1 MYAALV
7 SIALFHENEMLTER
21 YTITFVQTAHTFS
34 MNLIKIDLEVRLT
47 CKETEM
53 NTTKD

>member
-21 YTITFVQTAHTFS
+21 YTITFVQTAHT